1 MVTSPFLHAL
11 PIAALLTASLTAPAA
26 VAGAV
31 VNRASEPSVSP
42 SGLDPTT
49 LSGEL
54 RASGFRVN
62 PGYPMLYAGD
72 ACATYTYPAMKSC
85 FGNNPVSPYVIPV
98 VKAWPN
104 EHVGPTPANV
114 FGPVRAGYVPTYR
127 LGPRD
132 AIVVYGKM
140 PPPGKYM
147 ALQTYEWSQPGHW
160 KAKDYVKWEQ
170 APYRPYPMQYMF
182 ETIPPDDRT
191 AGRTWSFASIG
202 DPVNNVVMQTQS
214 GYPFG
219 KNRYFITT
227 PSASTDRA
235 VRRVLR
241 AQGVPDSD
249 IFTERIP
256 SRDELGRIGPLGMG
270 KRAIDF
276 YTFFRY
282 AIPTDPEA
290 AREWWADMPLSVLRV
305 RAPSSLGPIRRY
317 GMLTYGTRTAQSE
330 AYLTNDLQKLVNAVC
345 DRVRGTAGLR
355 SADCTQPPPTSS
367 IMPAVHDDIGWTAPY
382 CRTINSWCGDQTDAG
397 LFGTKP
403 LPLDSGE
410 VYAVVDAL
418 ATETGNA
425 TYVGLSVNEASRH
438 FSPAGVTDAALKGSA
453 NGYAGLIED
462 SEKFFVHYFTR
473 DCKVL
478 EGLPG
483 LPASCTEISPDM
495 VPQKEDT
502 TVDGHPALR
511 GMFWPGLREYIAPGT
526 AHGPDT
532 SKLLRPRIL
541 TFTKP

>member
-1 MVTSPFLHAL
+1 MITSRLMRTL
-11 PIAALLTASLTAPAA
+11 PVAALLTASLAAPGA
-26 VAGAV
+26 VAGTVANEV
-31 VNRASEPSVSP
+31 SEPSVP
-42 SGLDPTT
+42 STGLDPTT

-72 ACATYTYPAMKSC
+72 GCSTYTYPAMKSC
-85 FGNNPVSPYVIPV
+85 FGNNPVSPYVIAA

-104 EHVGPTPANV
+104 EHVGPTPTNV

-132 AIVVYGKM
+132 AVVIYGKM
-140 PPPGKYM
+140 PPPGKYL

-160 KAKDYVKWEQ
+160 KTKDYLKWEQ

-182 ETIPPDDRT
+182 ETIPPDDHT

-202 DPVNNVVMQTQS
+202 DPVNNVVMQNQS
-214 GYPFG
+214 GYPFD
-219 KNRYFITT
+219 KNLYFITT

-241 AQGVPDSD
+241 TQGVPDSD

-282 AIPTDPEA
+282 ALPDDSEA
-290 AREWWADMPLSVLRV
+290 AGKWWADIPLTVLRV
-305 RAPSSLGPIRRY
+305 RGPSSLGPIRRY
-317 GMLTYGTRTAQSE
+317 GTLTYGERTAQSE
-330 AYLTNDLQKLVNAVC
+330 AYLKNDLQQLVDAVC
-345 DRVRGTAGLR
+345 KRVEGTAGLR
-355 SADCTQPPPTSS
+355 SDDCTQPPPASS
-367 IMPAVHDDIGWTAPY
+367 IMPAVHDDIAWTAPY

-397 LFGTKP
+397 LFGTMP
-403 LPLDSGE
+403 LGLDAGE
-410 VYAVVDAL
+410 VYAVVDTL

-438 FSPAGVTDAALKGSA
+438 FSPTGVTDATLKGSA
-453 NGYAGLIED
+453 NGYAGAVEHVD
-462 SEKFFVHYFTR
+462 KFYVHYFTR
-473 DCKVL
+473 DCRVL

-483 LPASCTEISPDM
+483 LPASCTDITPDM
-495 VPQKEDT
+495 VPRKEDT

-532 SKLLRPRIL
+532 SRLLRPRIL
-541 TFTKP
+541 TFTTP

>member
-1 MVTSPFLHAL
+1 MITSRLVRTL
-11 PIAALLTASLTAPAA
+11 PVAALLTASLAAPGA
-26 VAGAV
+26 VAGTVA
-31 VNRASEPSVSP
+31 NRASEPSISS

-54 RASGFRVN
+54 RARGFRVN
-62 PGYPMLYAGD
+62 PGYAMLYAKD
-72 ACATYTYPAMKSC
+72 ACPTYTYPAMKSC
-85 FGNNPVSPYVIPV
+85 FGNNPVSPYVIAA

-114 FGPVRAGYVPTYR
+114 FGPVRAGYVATYR

-132 AIVVYGKM
+132 AVVTYGKM

-202 DPVNNVVMQTQS
+202 DPVNNVVMQAQS

-219 KNRYFITT
+219 KNLYFVTT

-241 AQGVPDSD
+241 AQGVPGND

-256 SRDELGRIGPLGMG
+256 SRDELGRIGPLGMT

-282 AIPTDPEA
+282 AIPDDAEA
-290 AREWWADMPLSVLRV
+290 ASNWWADIPLTVLRV
-305 RAPSSLGPIRRY
+305 RGPSSLGPIRRY
-317 GMLTYGTRTAQSE
+317 GTLTYGKRTAQSE
-330 AYLTNDLQKLVNAVC
+330 AYLGNDLQQLVDAVC
-345 DRVRGTAGLR
+345 ERVAGTAGLR
-355 SADCTQPPPTSS
+355 SDDCTQPPPASS
-367 IMPAVHDDIGWTAPY
+367 IMPAVHDDIAWTAPY

-397 LFGTKP
+397 LFGTVP
-403 LPLDSGE
+403 LGLDSGE
-410 VYAVVDAL
+410 VYAVVDTL

-438 FSPAGVTDAALKGSA
+438 FSPTGVTDTTLKGSA
-453 NGYAGLIED
+453 SGFADAVENVD
-462 SEKFFVHYFTR
+462 KFYVHYFTR
-473 DCKVL
+473 DCRVL
-478 EGLPG
+478 ERLPG
-483 LPASCTEISPDM
+483 LPDSCTEITANM
-495 VPQKEDT
+495 VPREGDT
-502 TVDGHPALR
+502 TGDGDPALR
-511 GMFWPGLREYIAPGT
+511 GMFWLGLREYIAPGT

-532 SKLLRPRIL
+532 SKLLRPRVL
-541 TFTKP
+541 TFEKP

>member
-1 MVTSPFLHAL
+1 MTSRLIRAL
-11 PIAALLTASLTAPAA
+11 PVAALLTASLTVQAA
-26 VAGAV
+26 VAV
-31 VNRASEPSVSP
+31 TNRASEPSS

-49 LSGEL
+49 LSREL

-62 PGYPMLYAGD
+62 PGYPMLYAKD
-72 ACATYTYPAMKSC
+72 ACPTYTYPAMESC
-85 FGNNPVSPYVIPV
+85 FGNNPVSPYVIPA

-104 EHVGPTPANV
+104 EHVGPTPADV

-147 ALQTYEWSQPGHW
+147 ALQTYQWSQPGHW
-160 KAKDYVKWEQ
+160 KAKDYITWDQ
-170 APYRPYPMQYMF
+170 APFRPYPMQYMF
-182 ETIPPDDRT
+182 ATIPPDDRT
-191 AGRTWSFASIG
+191 AGRTWSLASIG
-202 DPVNNVVMQTQS
+202 DPVNNVVMQAQS

-219 KNRYFITT
+219 KNLYFITT

-241 AQGVPDSD
+241 RQGVPDRD
-249 IFTERIP
+249 IITERIP
-256 SRDELGRIGPLGMG
+256 SQDELSRIGPLGLG
-270 KRAIDF
+270 ERAVDF
-276 YTFFRY
+276 WSTFRY
-282 AIPTDPEA
+282 SLPDDGEA
-290 AREWWADMPLSVLRV
+290 AGKWWADIPLTVLRV
-305 RAPSSLGPIRRY
+305 RGPSSLGPIRRY
-317 GMLTYGTRTAQSE
+317 GMLTYGKRTAQSE
-330 AYLTNDLQKLVNAVC
+330 AYLRNDLQKLVNAVC
-345 DRVRGTAGLR
+345 DRVRTAGLR

-382 CRTINSWCGDQTDAG
+382 CRSINAWCGDQTDAG
-397 LFGTKP
+397 LYGTTP
-403 LPLDSGE
+403 LPLDSGQ
-410 VYAVVDAL
+410 VYAVVDTL

-438 FSPAGVTDAALKGSA
+438 VAPTGVTDATLKGSA
-453 NGYAGLIED
+453 NGYGATVEHAD
-462 SEKFFVHYFTR
+462 KFYVHYFTR
-473 DCKVL
+473 DCTVL

-483 LPASCTEISPDM
+483 LPASCTEIGPDM
-495 VPQKEDT
+495 VPRKEDASA
-502 TVDGHPALR
+502 DGHPELR